1 MNFALMLSFFISF
14 DEIVHPRTVIM
25 ISTLLAGLLAS
36 VMVAFMVTS
45 HW

>member
-14 DEIVHPRTVIM
+14 DEVVDPRTVIM
-25 ISTLLAGLLAS
+25 ISTLLADLLAP

-45 HW
+45 LR